1 MKKGIAVAG
10 SLVADI
16 VYTVDRY
23 PEIGALTKIQDPIIN
38 NTGGAVCNTA
48 MVLAKLDSQL
58 PITALGKVGKDE
70 AAERI
75 WEAFRRYPNIDVS
88 QIGAEGST
96 SFTLV
101 IVDSASKQRS
111 FFAYWGA
118 NEVFCEDDIDWDKFD
133 AKIFHIGYILSLNA
147 LDEPDNQY
155 GTKMARL
162 LAHAKEHGLETS
174 VDVVSE
180 MSDRFQ
186 KIVPPSLKYTDYC
199 IINEIEAQCT
209 TGISLREN
217 GELQR
222 QNMKKAL
229 EKMNEMGVAKW
240 AVIHCPECGFG
251 LDCRTGEYVEVPSLK
266 LPKGFIKNTTG
277 AGDAYCT
284 GVLYGAHEDRSL
296 EDSMKLATAS
306 AAFSLSD
313 NGAADGL
320 KPEAEVIKFYQ
331 EMC

>member
-75 WEAFRRYPNIDVS
+75 WEAFRHYPNIDVS

-111 FFAYWGA
+111 FFGA
-118 NEVFCEDDIDWDKFD
+118 LTRF
-133 AKIFHIGYILSLNA
+133 S
-147 LDEPDNQY
+147 
-155 GTKMARL
+155 ARMI
-162 LAHAKEHGLETS
+162 S
-174 VDVVSE
+174 
-180 MSDRFQ
+180 
-186 KIVPPSLKYTDYC
+186 
-199 IINEIEAQCT
+199 
-209 TGISLREN
+209 TGINLTRRFS
-217 GELQR
+217 
-222 QNMKKAL
+222 
-229 EKMNEMGVAKW
+229 
-240 AVIHCPECGFG
+240 I
-251 LDCRTGEYVEVPSLK
+251 
-266 LPKGFIKNTTG
+266 
-277 AGDAYCT
+277 
-284 GVLYGAHEDRSL
+284 
-296 EDSMKLATAS
+296 S
-306 AAFSLSD
+306 AISY
-313 NGAADGL
+313 
-320 KPEAEVIKFYQ
+320 P
-331 EMC
+331 

>member
-111 FFAYWGA
+111 FFAIGA
-118 NEVFCEDDIDWDKFD
+118 LTRF
-133 AKIFHIGYILSLNA
+133 S
-147 LDEPDNQY
+147 
-155 GTKMARL
+155 ARMI
-162 LAHAKEHGLETS
+162 S
-174 VDVVSE
+174 
-180 MSDRFQ
+180 
-186 KIVPPSLKYTDYC
+186 
-199 IINEIEAQCT
+199 
-209 TGISLREN
+209 TGINLTRRFS
-217 GELQR
+217 
-222 QNMKKAL
+222 
-229 EKMNEMGVAKW
+229 
-240 AVIHCPECGFG
+240 I
-251 LDCRTGEYVEVPSLK
+251 
-266 LPKGFIKNTTG
+266 
-277 AGDAYCT
+277 
-284 GVLYGAHEDRSL
+284 
-296 EDSMKLATAS
+296 S
-306 AAFSLSD
+306 AISY
-313 NGAADGL
+313 
-320 KPEAEVIKFYQ
+320 P
-331 EMC
+331 

>member
-1 MKKGIAVAG
+1 M
-10 SLVADI
+10 
-16 VYTVDRY
+16 
-23 PEIGALTKIQDPIIN
+23 
-38 NTGGAVCNTA
+38 
-48 MVLAKLDSQL
+48 
-58 PITALGKVGKDE
+58 
-70 AAERI
+70 
-75 WEAFRRYPNIDVS
+75 
-88 QIGAEGST
+88 
-96 SFTLV
+96 
-101 IVDSASKQRS
+101 DSASKQRS

-277 AGDAYCT
+277 AGDAYCA

>member
-75 WEAFRRYPNIDVS
+75 WEAFRHYPNIDVS

-174 VDVVSE
+174 VDVVL
-180 MSDRFQ
+180 
-186 KIVPPSLKYTDYC
+186 SL
-199 IINEIEAQCT
+199 
-209 TGISLREN
+209 
-217 GELQR
+217 
-222 QNMKKAL
+222 
-229 EKMNEMGVAKW
+229 
-240 AVIHCPECGFG
+240 IH
-251 LDCRTGEYVEVPSLK
+251 
-266 LPKGFIKNTTG
+266 I
-277 AGDAYCT
+277 
-284 GVLYGAHEDRSL
+284 
-296 EDSMKLATAS
+296 
-306 AAFSLSD
+306 
-313 NGAADGL
+313 
-320 KPEAEVIKFYQ
+320 
-331 EMC
+331 